1 MAGIPREQYDFI
13 PGRSTTQAV
22 GHVLQYI
29 SEALSKPKGHAYAIF
44 IDYEQ
49 AFDGVTRSRVL
60 EKLHP
65 LLGAESQIFKFIDAS
80 YAKTRSE
87 LIMDSHIPN
96 ESSRRMAYCKEIL
109 LAQ

>member
-1 MAGIPREQYDFI
+1 MTI

-44 IDYEQ
+44 FDNEQ
-49 AFDGVTRSRVL
+49 AFDGVNRSRVL

-65 LLGAESQIFKFIDAS
+65 FLGAESQIFKFIAFI
-80 YAKTRSE
+80 YEKPRSE
-87 LIMDSHIPN
+87 FMMDSHIPK

-109 LAQ
+109 LAR